1 MGIRDKIFRKSKN
14 TLNNKNEV
22 IVNPDKKNKNEVI
35 KINHD
40 VYICYSTVD
49 SEIANKICHVL
60 EQNNIKCWIAPRNI
74 CSDGN
79 YVDEISDAIKSAKVV
94 VLIVSKNSE
103 VSKYVINEIKLAFAY
118 KILIIPLF
126 ELIIK

>member
-49 SEIANKICHVL
+49 SEIANKICHVF
-60 EQNNIKCWIAPRNI
+60 I
-74 CSDGN
+74 
-79 YVDEISDAIKSAKVV
+79 EI
-94 VLIVSKNSE
+94 
-103 VSKYVINEIKLAFAY
+103 
-118 KILIIPLF
+118 
-126 ELIIK
+126 